1 MTLVEDSSLE
11 GNAQMSATEKGYDRE
26 LEQLAEEFGLD
37 YVVELDDQEF
47 AFGELEKL
55 PVEWARENVMLPVE
69 LGGKSCI
76 LLSDPASID
85 KQEYVSVLV
94 GRDLH
99 PVLAPDALVLEY
111 IERAYFRQENSPSSF
126 IDGLAADSG
135 RDTVQRDVND
145 LLRVADEA
153 PVTQLINLVLLDAYK
168 QNASDI
174 HIEPFENR
182 LRVRYRIDGVLYEQ
196 SSPPANMVQPL
207 VSRLKVMAHM
217 DIAER
222 RLPQDGMARVRVG
235 EREIDIRVSTIP
247 VAEGERVVLR
257 LLDKSNTLISLSELG
272 MGKTC
277 NDEFRE
283 LLNLANGIIIVSGP
297 TGSGKTTT
305 LYAALGEIDSSRKN
319 ILTIEDPIEYQL
331 DDIGQIQVKPKIGLT
346 FSNGLRHILRQDPD
360 VVLVGETRDAE
371 TAEIAIR
378 AALTGHL
385 VFTTLHTNDAPSAIV
400 RLTDMG
406 IAPYLI
412 ASSLR
417 GVLAQ
422 RLVRK
427 LCIKCR
433 QPHKV
438 SEKDFAGYGVVAKA
452 LDGQSVWGANGCDA
466 CTDGYRGRL
475 GVFELLTVTHSLRDM
490 IREGK
495 SDLSALRGA
504 AAQEQS
510 QTLVDDGIAKVLAG
524 VTTMEEILA
533 TV

>member
-1 MTLVEDSSLE
+1 
-11 GNAQMSATEKGYDRE
+11 MSATRE
-26 LEQLAEEFGLD
+26 IDGCAGLEQLAHEYGLD
-37 YVVELDDQEF
+37 FISDPSVCDFSSDM
-47 AFGELEKL
+47 LEKL
-55 PVEWARENVMLPVE
+55 PVEWAREHAMLPVIVDGRESLLVSEPDE
-69 LGGKSCI
+69 LN
-76 LLSDPASID
+76 A
-85 KQEYVSVLV
+85 QEYIAVLV
-94 GRDLH
+94 GTSLH
-99 PVLAPDALVLEY
+99 PLLAPRTMIMECV
-111 IERAYFRQENSPSSF
+111 ERAYFRQENSPSSF
-126 IDGLAADSG
+126 ISDLDEQLAESSG
-135 RDTVQRDVND
+135 RPEVND
-145 LLRVADEA
+145 LLQVAGEA
-153 PVTQLINLVLLDAYK
+153 PVTQLINLILLDAYK
-168 QNASDI
+168 QNSSDI

-196 SSPPANMVQPL
+196 SSPPGNMVQAL

-235 EREIDIRVSTIP
+235 EREIDIRVSTVP
-247 VAEGERVVLR
+247 VTEGERVVLR
-257 LLDKSNTLISLSELG
+257 LLDKSNTLISLAELG
-272 MGKTC
+272 MGRGC
-277 NDEFRE
+277 NNEFRE
-283 LLNLANGIIIVSGP
+283 LLQLSNGIIIVSGP

-331 DDIGQIQVKPKIGLT
+331 DNIGQIQVKPKIGLT
-346 FSNGLRHILRQDPD
+346 FSSGLRHILRQDPD
-360 VVLVGETRDAE
+360 VILVGETRDTE

-422 RLVRK
+422 RLVRR
-427 LCIKCR
+427 LCPECR
-433 QPHKV
+433 RQHTV
-438 SEKDFAGYGVVAKA
+438 SLDDKDAYGAIAEA
-452 LDGQSVWGANGCDA
+452 LQGQHVWEAQSCGR

-475 GVFELLTVTHSLRDM
+475 GVFELLTVTPRLRDI
-490 IREGK
+490 IREGN
-495 SDLSALRGA
+495 SNLETLRGA
-504 AAQEQS
+504 AAQENRKS
-510 QTLVDDGIAKVLAG
+510 MIDDGIAKVLAG
-524 VTTMEEILA
+524 VTTMDEILG